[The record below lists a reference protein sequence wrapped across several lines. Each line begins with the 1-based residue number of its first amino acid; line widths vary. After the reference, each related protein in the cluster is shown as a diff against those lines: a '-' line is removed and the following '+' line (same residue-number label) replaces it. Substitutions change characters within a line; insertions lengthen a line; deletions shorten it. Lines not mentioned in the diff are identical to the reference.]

1 MPSLNFLTKTPPIN
15 QISLLPVISSIAS
28 VWFLNGTDEK
38 EIDKKMRTIRT
49 KSTKKTKKNKK
60 EEREQTF

>member
-1 MPSLNFLTKTPPIN
+1 M
-15 QISLLPVISSIAS
+15 LPVISSIAS
-28 VWFLNGTDEK
+28 VWFLNDTDEK